1 MDELRRTHQLLDD
14 LRLCFVQRREHKKPA
29 RTLDLL

>member
-1 MDELRRTHQLLDD
+1 MDVFHRMRQLLDD
-14 LRLCFVQRREHKKPA
+14 LRLCFVQRRERMKLV